1 MIIKNIKIE
10 RLDNFLRGIG
20 KYNNKI
26 VFVDN
31 AYIDEI
37 VNIELIKEKKNYLEG
52 KIVNIIKPSIYR
64 IKPICPYF
72 NICGGC
78 NLQDIKYDKELD
90 YKKNLL
96 INLFKKELDIDI
108 NIDIVSELEY
118 NYRNKITLHVLNN
131 KLGLYKEKTNELVN
145 IDYCYLVNNKINEI
159 INRLNIYL
167 NNNKTNLKKIIIRS
181 NTNNNILISL
191 YGNLDINKFLNNFI
205 DIDSIYLNNKCLN
218 NKEFI
223 TEIIDNIDFRLY
235 PESFF
240 QVNIPVMNELYKE
253 VVNFF
258 KDKNND
264 ITGIQQNHKK
274 LLDLYSET
282 GTMSILI
289 SKYVNKVLSVEV
301 NKEAVLSE
309 KNTIID
315 NNIDNISI
323 INGKVEDNI
332 DKYNGYNYL
341 IIDPPRSGIDMNT
354 INSINKLNLNNII
367 YISCNPITLIRD
379 LKLLD
384 NYKVIKVKAFNMFSR
399 TNNLE
404 TLCLLERKV

>member
-258 KDKNND
+258 KDKNSNV
-264 ITGIQQNHKK
+264 
-274 LLDLYSET
+274 LDLYSGT